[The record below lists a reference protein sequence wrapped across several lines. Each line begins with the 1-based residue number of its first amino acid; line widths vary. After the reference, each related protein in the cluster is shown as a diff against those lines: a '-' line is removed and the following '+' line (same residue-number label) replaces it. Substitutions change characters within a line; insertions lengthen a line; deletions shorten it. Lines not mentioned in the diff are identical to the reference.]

1 MGAYHLGVKAMV
13 ALTDSGVAIHTALD
27 ILQQRGLVAQ
37 GDIVV
42 LTMGEPMRHVG
53 GTNTL
58 RIVRVGS

>member
-1 MGAYHLGVKAMV
+1 MEAMS
-13 ALTDSGVAIHTALD
+13 DSGVAIHTALD

-58 RIVRVGS
+58 RIVEVGS